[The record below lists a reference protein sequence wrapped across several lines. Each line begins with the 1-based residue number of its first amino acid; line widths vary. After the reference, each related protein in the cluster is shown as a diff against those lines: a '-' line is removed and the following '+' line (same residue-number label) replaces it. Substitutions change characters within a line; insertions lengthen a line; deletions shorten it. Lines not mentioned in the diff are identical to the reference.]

1 MGNTGLHNI
10 LEACVFEIP
19 VLIGKNYTKF
29 KESIDLVNLG
39 GVISVKNQNEFNN
52 QFKKLIDDKNY
63 RTQISHETFNY
74 FKGKTGATK
83 KNLKKITL

>member
-19 VLIGKNYTKF
+19 VLIGRNYTKF

-63 RTQISHETFNY
+63 RRQISHETFNY
-74 FKGKTGATK
+74 FKGKLVLQKDFK
-83 KNLKKITL
+83 K

>member
-1 MGNTGLHNI
+1 
-10 LEACVFEIP
+10 VP

-52 QFKKLIDDKNY
+52 QFEKLINDKNY
-63 RTQISHETFNY
+63 RSQISNKTSNY
-74 FKGKTGATK
+74 FEGKTGATK
-83 KNLKKITL
+83 KITKKISV